1 MGLDAEQ
8 LQVVPHLIVLGSTVT
23 CGLGCQPGGAPK
35 LGPSW
40 DFETLREVPETTAQV
55 SGEDVH
61 EAHANRQCRGLPRA
75 YKISGLEK
83 TFFSSLEWCVWMY
96 GFTNK
101 RIISIKLVNSCLC
114 KRKYGES
121 VRCQTSQHDVFE
133 LGVMGTGTAAMSS
146 VLLEAEKSIAALCP
160 AIPCS
165 TAQVFSSFSAF
176 LFLWSIQS
184 KGIKEQEVHD
194 SCSLPIAGRNWR
206 LVGVV
211 IGFCSFPAP
220 AQQNKSLFMRA

>member
-1 MGLDAEQ
+1 MSMKHVQ
-8 LQVVPHLIVLGSTVT
+8 T
-23 CGLGCQPGGAPK
+23 GA
-35 LGPSW
+35 
-40 DFETLREVPETTAQV
+40 
-55 SGEDVH
+55 
-61 EAHANRQCRGLPRA
+61 C
-75 YKISGLEK
+75 KISGLEK

-165 TAQVFSSFSAF
+165 TAQVFSNFSAF

-220 AQQNKSLFMRA
+220 AQQNRSLFMRA